1 MMMMMMMM
9 MMMFVLSNN
18 DSTVVNA
25 FSLQHPHHR
34 HRILTSM
41 PSTAAVSVGASSGS
55 GGSSATALYGAMNRR
70 NKHADMAAKMAEAK
84 RLRELDDSDDTAT
97 SSIAKEKEK
106 PLSASEIKERN
117 DRQRFADLLENSLTS
132 GGGSDMDKG
141 YYLTEAQEN
150 ESADAVFR
158 GIVRLYEGDP
168 APTAPFAQLLNIEN
182 GEPIGKGGMKR
193 FVPWEGSQSS
203 ASRDHLV
210 VITDPRPKSSELR
223 TAMKRLAGSLSG
235 DALKKCLVINT
246 DSPAENR
253 RFLKKNL
260 PATSSS
266 DGSSGTAGG
275 SSSSLRIMCDR
286 DKEWMRE
293 YTALGEKRYS
303 ITVFV
308 LRDGRVEKIAR
319 EVEAEVLSLVVKNA
333 ISSLS

>member
-34 HRILTSM
+34 HRILTPM
-41 PSTAAVSVGASSGS
+41 PSTAAVSVGASIGS

-150 ESADAVFR
+150 ESADAVCECAFFSVVSFSEGR
-158 GIVRLYEGDP
+158 NGI
-168 APTAPFAQLLNIEN
+168 FI
-182 GEPIGKGGMKR
+182 
-193 FVPWEGSQSS
+193 
-203 ASRDHLV
+203 LV
-210 VITDPRPKSSELR
+210 FGCRTLR
-223 TAMKRLAGSLSG
+223 ACA
-235 DALKKCLVINT
+235 
-246 DSPAENR
+246 
-253 RFLKKNL
+253 
-260 PATSSS
+260 
-266 DGSSGTAGG
+266 
-275 SSSSLRIMCDR
+275 
-286 DKEWMRE
+286 
-293 YTALGEKRYS
+293 
-303 ITVFV
+303 
-308 LRDGRVEKIAR
+308 
-319 EVEAEVLSLVVKNA
+319 
-333 ISSLS
+333 